1 MAELYLVRHGQA
13 SLGSGDYDRLTET
26 GARQSRWL
34 GEYYAERGLA
44 FDAVFTGSQRRHA
57 ETLEALVEALPG
69 TPTPSALAGLNEYDF
84 GALIR
89 ATTGAPSLQE
99 AIERSPEGDRRS
111 IYALLR
117 GALEAWA
124 AGRIDDA
131 VPESWAA
138 FGQRVGSALEE
149 LSAATGRG
157 RRVLVVCSGGPISR
171 LLGLALELADRT
183 TIGLNLQ
190 MQNSAFAHLYH
201 DGETFQL
208 ASFNSLPHLDRPERR
223 ADMTHI

>member
-13 SLGSGDYDRLTET
+13 SLGSADYDRLTET

-34 GEYYAERGLA
+34 GEYYSERGLA
-44 FDAVFTGSQRRHA
+44 FHAVFTGSQRRHA
-57 ETLEALVEALPG
+57 ETLDALAEALPG
-69 TPTPSALAGLNEYDF
+69 MPEPRALPGLDEYDF

-89 ATTGAPSLQE
+89 ATTGAASLQE
-99 AIERSPEGDRRS
+99 AIAQSPEGDRRA

-124 AGRIDDA
+124 SGGIDGDL
-131 VPESWAA
+131 PESWAV
-138 FGQRVGSALEE
+138 FGQRVGAALAEI
-149 LSAATGRG
+149 SAAAGRG
-157 RRVLVVCSGGPISR
+157 QRVLVVCSGGPISR

-201 DGETFQL
+201 DGESYQL

-223 ADMTHI
+223 AAMTHI

>member
-1 MAELYLVRHGQA
+1 
-13 SLGSGDYDRLTET
+13 
-26 GARQSRWL
+26 
-34 GEYYAERGLA
+34 
-44 FDAVFTGSQRRHA
+44 
-57 ETLEALVEALPG
+57 
-69 TPTPSALAGLNEYDF
+69 
-84 GALIR
+84 
-89 ATTGAPSLQE
+89 
-99 AIERSPEGDRRS
+99 
-111 IYALLR
+111 LLR

-124 AGRIDDA
+124 AGRIDDT

-138 FGQRVGSALEE
+138 FGRRVGSALEE
-149 LSAATGRG
+149 LSAAAGRG

-223 ADMTHI
+223 AAMTHI

>member
-13 SLGSGDYDRLTET
+13 SLGSADYDRLTET
-26 GARQSRWL
+26 GVRQSRWL
-34 GEYYAERGLA
+34 GEYYAERELT
-44 FDAVFTGSQRRHA
+44 FDAVFTGSQRRHT
-57 ETLEALVEALPG
+57 ETLEALAEALPG
-69 TPTPSALAGLNEYDF
+69 TPEPRAHAGLDEYDF

-89 ATTGAPSLQE
+89 ATTGAATLQE
-99 AIERSPEGDRRS
+99 AIAQSPQGDRRA

-124 AGRIDDA
+124 SGRIDAA

-138 FGQRVGSALEE
+138 FGQRVSSALAEV
-149 LSAATGRG
+149 SATAGRG

-190 MQNSAFAHLYH
+190 LQNSAFAHLYH
-201 DGETFQL
+201 DGGIYQL

-223 ADMTHI
+223 AAMSHI